1 MVQSSLKLSARSA
14 VEVDEPGSMTK
25 QFLVVD
31 PLHEYA
37 LRFIRVV
44 TERFGYQ
51 PLCVYTD
58 RALQRTAAREY
69 PPLRATESIVVPASG
84 LEQLG
89 RRLRDERDIAG
100 VIPFNDVA
108 LPSSIAILLGLGST
122 WNDASVLALLRD
134 KFAMKEHLRRV
145 QPQLE
150 VGASRRF
157 FPDASGFSFA
167 DVPERFV
174 LKPNAGYGN
183 RSVGFFTHRTP
194 VETIEEFIR
203 SSGVTE
209 FVLEEFF
216 PGDEYF
222 VNGQLDEQGACMV
235 IAVFRYERV
244 WANGRHVDWLTHK
257 VSRTDPAFPILERYA
272 RAVLTGVGLRRSPF
286 HLEVKLENGVPRLVE
301 LGSRLAGNGNAPVCN
316 RLHGDAFDVFLLAA
330 DHYLHD
336 RPQTVPRL
344 DWDSY
349 DSKDVLYVHGVS
361 FERQL
366 VYEIDAKK
374 EIEQERFFAGWVRAP
389 RRAERTAKTVDL
401 FSAPWTLLLEG
412 PAGSHPSLIELA
424 ERARLLLLPRRPKSL
439 LRKASVLLENLH
451 GRIRRKV
458 HQVLLRLLLR

>member
-1 MVQSSLKLSARSA
+1 
-14 VEVDEPGSMTK
+14 
-25 QFLVVD
+25 
-31 PLHEYA
+31 
-37 LRFIRVV
+37 LR
-44 TERFGYQ
+44 
-51 PLCVYTD
+51 
-58 RALQRTAAREY
+58 RTAAREF
-69 PPLRATESIVVPASG
+69 PQLRATESLVVSASG
-84 LEQLG
+84 LEPLG

-100 VIPFNDVA
+100 VIPFNEVA
-108 LPSSIAILLGLGST
+108 LPPSVALLLGLGSS
-122 WNDASVLALLRD
+122 WNDASVLARLRD
-134 KFAMKEHLRRV
+134 KFAMKEHLRAMR
-145 QPQLE
+145 PQLQ
-150 VGASRRF
+150 VGVSRRF
-157 FPDASGFSFA
+157 VPDASGFSFA

-174 LKPNAGYGN
+174 LKPNEGYGN

-203 SSGVTE
+203 SSGVTD

-222 VNGQLDEQGACMV
+222 VNGQLDEQGACTV

-257 VSRTDPAFPILERYA
+257 VSRTDPAFSILERYA
-272 RAVLTGVGLRRSPF
+272 RAILTAVGLRRSPF

-361 FERQL
+361 FEREL
-366 VYEIDAKK
+366 VYEIDGK
-374 EIEQERFFAGWVRAP
+374 EQIEQEPFFAGWVREPHRGQHTAP
-389 RRAERTAKTVDL
+389 TVDL
-401 FSAPWTLLLEG
+401 FSSPWTLLLES
-412 PAGSHPSLIELA
+412 PAGSRSSLIALA
-424 ERARLLLLPRRPKSL
+424 ERARLLLRPQQPRSL
-439 LRKASVLLENLH
+439 LRKASVILANLQ
-451 GRIRRKV
+451 GRVRRKL
-458 HQVLLRLLLR
+458 QRVLLRLLPG